1 MGETGHPPPVRKLG
15 RRKDATEE
23 SLFSNQFYP
32 LVYEKNILFM
42 MTLLL
47 STLWAQAARDWNP
60 PSGNQY
66 PSHAVV
72 YATLFDAS
80 GQEVDNVA
88 DMRVGAFIDGEC
100 RAAANP
106 VFRETPDGGRY
117 IYTLRIGVNDA
128 DKGKKVQFV
137 LHDPSENDN
146 DGHCTGCRSR
156 DGDGQDHPA
165 CRKDDS

>member
-1 MGETGHPPPVRKLG
+1 MK
-15 RRKDATEE
+15 
-23 SLFSNQFYP
+23 
-32 LVYEKNILFM
+32 KNILFM

-106 VFRETPDGGRY
+106 VFREPLTGGG
-117 IYTLRIGVNDA
+117 IST
-128 DKGKKVQFV
+128 
-137 LHDPSENDN
+137 
-146 DGHCTGCRSR
+146 RSAS
-156 DGDGQDHPA
+156 G
-165 CRKDDS
+165 